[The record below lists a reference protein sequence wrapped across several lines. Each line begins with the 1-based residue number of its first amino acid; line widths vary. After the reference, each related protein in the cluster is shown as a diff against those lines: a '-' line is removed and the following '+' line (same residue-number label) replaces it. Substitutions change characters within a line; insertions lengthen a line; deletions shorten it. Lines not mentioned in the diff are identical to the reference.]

1 MCDCLC
7 TCEKERERENERQ
20 REREREIQLDFH
32 QSRLVERRVCLR
44 QINYSRPRNDVNTKY
59 KSNKPMERLV
69 LCHRYYDKRQGNSE
83 TQYLSAIRTAGCK
96 GSNGHKH
103 IHKVTTRGKMKPTE
117 RDSTTDKIYIF
128 RISPFHWLRLQ
139 SLQFSAVCPD
149 CPPLSPTWR
158 RIISRQSR
166 IGVWNGNTLKRRNS
180 AVNQVYLSR

>member
-1 MCDCLC
+1 MW
-7 TCEKERERENERQ
+7 EGEREKT

-96 GSNGHKH
+96 GSNGHWNTFIKWLPVG
-103 IHKVTTRGKMKPTE
+103 KWSQQSVTVRQIN
-117 RDSTTDKIYIF
+117 IYIF

>member
-117 RDSTTDKIYIF
+117 RDSTTDKYIY
-128 RISPFHWLRLQ
+128 SESH
-139 SLQFSAVCPD
+139 
-149 CPPLSPTWR
+149 LSTG
-158 RIISRQSR
+158 SVSNHYNFQLF
-166 IGVWNGNTLKRRNS
+166 VLTVL
-180 AVNQVYLSR
+180 L

>member
-7 TCEKERERENERQ
+7 TCEKERERK
-20 REREREIQLDFH
+20 REREIQLDFH

-96 GSNGHKH
+96 GSNGHWNTFIKWLPVG
-103 IHKVTTRGKMKPTE
+103 KWSQQSVTVRQIN
-117 RDSTTDKIYIF
+117 IYIQNLTF
-128 RISPFHWLRLQ
+128 PLAPSPITTIFSCLSWLSSSESDMTPYYL
-139 SLQFSAVCPD
+139 
-149 CPPLSPTWR
+149 PTIEDR
-158 RIISRQSR
+158 C
-166 IGVWNGNTLKRRNS
+166 LKRKHFKKT
-180 AVNQVYLSR
+180 